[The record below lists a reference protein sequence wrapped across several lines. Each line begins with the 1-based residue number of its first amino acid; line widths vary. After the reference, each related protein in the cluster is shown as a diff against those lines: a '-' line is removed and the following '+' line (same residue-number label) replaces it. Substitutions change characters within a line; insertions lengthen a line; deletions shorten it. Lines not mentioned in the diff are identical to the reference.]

1 MQDSESRQYKKMT
14 ETPVGRLIL
23 SLGLPTT
30 VSMLITNIYNMA
42 DTFYVSKISITASG
56 ATGIVFALMAIL
68 QAFGFM
74 FGHGAG
80 SNISRL
86 LGAKK
91 VEQAKIFTSTSV
103 FLAFGA
109 GALIGVLGLLFPEP
123 LMRLL
128 GSTDTI
134 LADAKIYGC
143 FILISGPAMTVGCV
157 LNNILRYEGEA
168 AFAMAGLCAGG
179 ILNMLLDPVLIFY
192 CGMGIAGAGL
202 STAVSQY
209 ISTAIL
215 LLPFLTGKTV
225 TKISYRY
232 ITKKSS
238 DVGNIIL
245 TGLPSLAR
253 QGLNS
258 VSTAVMNLQ
267 ASVFGDA
274 AVAAMSIVGR
284 CGNLLFSFA
293 LGIAQ
298 GFQPVCAFNYGAGK
312 KDRVKKA
319 SWFTMFFGIG
329 IMAVLCV
336 ICDIFAPEIIT
347 LFRKEESVLAA
358 GVGAFRWICRTLFLL
373 PVSAVGSML
382 FQSLGKK
389 GRSLF
394 IALLQSGMVS
404 IPLMVFLPNS
414 FGIAGIW
421 AAQPLAYLVAGIVA
435 LLVMNAFFR
444 EMKREMEENCLETK
458 EDVHGTGTEI

>member
-1 MQDSESRQYKKMT
+1 MQDTESRQYQKMT
-14 ETPVGRLIL
+14 ETPVGKLIL
-23 SLGLPTT
+23 TLGLPTT
-30 VSMLITNIYNMA
+30 VSMLITNVYNMA
-42 DTFYVSKISITASG
+42 DTFYVSKISIAASG
-56 ATGIVFALMAIL
+56 ATGIVFALMAVL

-103 FLAFGA
+103 FLALAA
-109 GALIGVLGLLFPEP
+109 GLLIGALGLLFPGP

-134 LADAKIYGC
+134 LADAKIYGG
-143 FILISGPAMTVGCV
+143 FILLSGPAMTVGCV

-168 AFAMAGLCAGG
+168 AFAMVGLCAGG
-179 ILNMLLDPVLIFY
+179 ILNMLLDPVLMFR
-192 CGMGIAGAGL
+192 CGLGIAGAGL

-209 ISTAIL
+209 ISAAIL
-215 LLPFLTGKTV
+215 LTPFLRGKTV
-225 TKISYRY
+225 TRISLRY
-232 ITKKSS
+232 VTKEFS
-238 DVGNIIL
+238 DIRNIVL

-258 VSTAVMNLQ
+258 VSTAVLNLQ
-267 ASVFGDA
+267 AAAFGDA

-312 KDRVKKA
+312 RDRVKKA
-319 SWFTMFFGIG
+319 TWLTMLFGIG
-329 IMAVLCV
+329 VMGALCAV
-336 ICDIFAPEIIT
+336 CDFFAPHIIA
-347 LFRKEESVLAA
+347 LFREEESVLKA
-358 GVGAFRWICRTLFLL
+358 GVGAFRWMCRTLFFL

-382 FQSLGKK
+382 FQSIGKK
-389 GRSLF
+389 GRSLL

-404 IPLMVFLPNS
+404 IPLMAFLPNY
-414 FGIAGIW
+414 FGMAGIW
-421 AAQPLAYLVAGIVA
+421 AAQPLAYLVAGAVTLPVIFY
-435 LLVMNAFFR
+435 FFR
-444 EMKREMEENCLETK
+444 ERRE
-458 EDVHGTGTEI
+458 

>member
-1 MQDSESRQYKKMT
+1 MRDAESRQYEKMT
-14 ETPVGRLIL
+14 QTPVGKLIL
-23 SLGLPTT
+23 TMGLPTT

-42 DTFYVSKISITASG
+42 DTFYVSKISIEASG
-56 ATGIVFALMAIL
+56 ATGIVFALMAVL

-91 VEQAKIFTSTSV
+91 VEHAKIFTSTSV
-103 FLAFGA
+103 FLALLTGV
-109 GALIGVLGLLFPEP
+109 LIGVFGLLFPDL
-123 LMRLL
+123 LMRAL

-134 LADAKIYGC
+134 LWDAKIYGS
-143 FILISGPAMTVGCV
+143 FILISAPAMTVGCV

-168 AFAMAGLCAGG
+168 AFAMAGLCTGG
-179 ILNMLLDPVLIFY
+179 ILNMFLDPVLIFR
-192 CGMGIAGAGL
+192 CNMGIAGAGL

-215 LLPFLTGKTV
+215 LLPFLRGKTV
-225 TKISYRY
+225 TKISFRY
-232 ITKKSS
+232 ITKDTA
-238 DVGNIIL
+238 DVENIIL

-258 VSTAVMNLQ
+258 LSTAVLNRQ
-267 ASVFGDA
+267 AAVFGDA

-312 KDRVKKA
+312 KERVKKA
-319 SWFTMFFGIG
+319 TWFTVIFGIAV
-329 IMAVLCV
+329 MSVLCAV
-336 ICDIFAPEIIT
+336 CDFFAPEIIVM
-347 LFRKEESVLAA
+347 FRDEASVLKA
-358 GVGAFRWICRTLFLL
+358 GTGALRWMCRMLFLL

-382 FQSLGKK
+382 FQSIGKK

-394 IALLQSGMVS
+394 IAMLQSGLVS
-404 IPLMVFLPNS
+404 IPLMMILPDW

-421 AAQPLAYLVAGIVA
+421 AAQPLAYLAAGVVTVPVI
-435 LLVMNAFFR
+435 LAFF
-444 EMKREMEENCLETK
+444 K
-458 EDVHGTGTEI
+458 EL